1 MAGEFQ
7 DKVVMITG
15 GAGNLGGAVARY
27 FAAQGALLA
36 LVDLSEERLAA
47 AAAQLTGTVMT
58 AAANLGDP
66 DSVDAMVKQVEARYG
81 QIHILAHTVG
91 GFTAG
96 TPVHETPLDVWD
108 RMFALNVRP
117 VHVLC
122 GRVAQHMLDNAVAGK
137 IVVVLARAS
146 LTGAANSAAYTA
158 SKAAAQR
165 IMQSMSLELRDRG
178 INVNGVLPSIIDTPP
193 NREGMPHADYSKW
206 VTTDDLASAIG
217 YLASDAARSLHGV
230 SLEVYGRA

>member
-1 MAGEFQ
+1 MSGQFQ

-27 FAAQGALLA
+27 FAAQGAHLA

-58 AAANLGDP
+58 SAANLGDP

-81 QIHILAHTVG
+81 QIHVLVHTVG

-122 GRVAQHMLDNAVAGK
+122 GRVAQHMLDNAVRGK

-146 LTGAANSAAYTA
+146 LAGAANSAAYTA